1 MPESTF
7 DLSAL
12 AAGLLAYALAVGTAV
27 VLVFVMYRVNTALTR
42 GIDEQKLLL
51 SGHRS
56 VAICLGAVIVCQAVL
71 LRHAVFP
78 IMAVVRDLFLAP
90 VSWRAALWVFAQST
104 LFFVV
109 IAGLALASVALG
121 AYLFARMTGDLP
133 EHEEILKD
141 NVAVAIFFACVLF
154 AITALVNEGLEDL
167 SRSLIPYGRTGIL
180 RIP

>member
-1 MPESTF
+1 MPESSF

-12 AAGLLAYALAVGTAV
+12 LAGLLAYVISVGTAA
-27 VLVFVMYRVNTALTR
+27 VLVFGIYRVNTSLTR
-42 GIDEQKLLL
+42 HLDEQKLLL

-56 VAICLGAVIVCQAVL
+56 IALCLGAVMLCQALL

-78 IMAVVRDLFLAP
+78 IMAVVRDLFLSP
-90 VSWRAALWVFAQST
+90 VSWRAFAWVAAQCA

-109 IAGLALASVALG
+109 IAGLAMASVALA

-133 EHEEILKD
+133 EHDEIVKD
-141 NVAVAIFFACVLF
+141 NQAVAIFFVFVLF

-167 SRSLIPYGRTGIL
+167 SRSLIPYGRSGIIH
-180 RIP
+180 IP